1 MKGKR
6 NATMECAP
14 KIWKKLS
21 MAQQKMFTD
30 LNQIFV
36 DELTLLMTQKS
47 PNGKFAP
54 IISGNTQV
62 AAHNLACEAVWELAR
77 QSIIEGRKPAHNK
90 A

>member
-21 MAQQKMFTD
+21 SAQQKLFTD

-36 DELTLLMTQKS
+36 DELTMLMMQTS
-47 PNGKFAP
+47 PNGKIAGV
-54 IISGNTQV
+54 ISGNIQV
-62 AAHNLACEAVWELAR
+62 AAHNLACETVWELAR
-77 QSIIEGRKPAHNK
+77 QKIVEGR
-90 A
+90 